1 MRPGSPPAFPPG
13 APRDPAGRR
22 YRAHRMLM
30 KTVLVIE
37 DDRDTRAILSE
48 ILTDEGYA
56 AITVEAGDAAVRYL
70 GSHDPPCLV
79 LLDLRLPRMNGI
91 AFLQWLNK
99 QDQLKKLPVA
109 VISALRLD
117 AEKEK
122 APFRDHVVAVLRK
135 PFTLEDV
142 LALLDSHCGLPGS
155 QEAA

>member
-1 MRPGSPPAFPPG
+1 
-13 APRDPAGRR
+13 
-22 YRAHRMLM
+22 M
-30 KTVLVIE
+30 KTVLIIE

-48 ILTDEGYA
+48 ILADEGYE
-56 AITVEAGDAAVRYL
+56 AIAVDAGDAAIKYL
-70 GSHDPPCLV
+70 ESHEAPCLV

-99 QDQLKKLPVA
+99 QEPLKKLPVA

-117 AEKEK
+117 ADKEK
-122 APFRDHVVAVLRK
+122 AAFRDHVVAVMRK

-142 LALLDSHCGLPGS
+142 LELLDLHCGLPGS

>member
-1 MRPGSPPAFPPG
+1 MHIVRFV
-13 APRDPAGRR
+13 
-22 YRAHRMLM
+22 
-30 KTVLVIE
+30 KTVLIIE

-48 ILTDEGYA
+48 ILAGEGYEA
-56 AITVEAGDAAVRYL
+56 VAVDAGDSAITYL

-99 QDQLKKLPVA
+99 QEQLRKLPVA
-109 VISALRLD
+109 VLSALRVD
-117 AEKEK
+117 TEKDKE
-122 APFRDHVVAVLRK
+122 PFRDHVVAVLRK

-142 LALLDSHCGLPGS
+142 LELIESHCGTLPGT

>member
-1 MRPGSPPAFPPG
+1 
-13 APRDPAGRR
+13 
-22 YRAHRMLM
+22 M

-48 ILTDEGYA
+48 ILADEGYA
-56 AITVEAGDAAVRYL
+56 AIAVEAVDAAIKYL
-70 GSHDPPCLV
+70 ASHDPPCLV

-99 QDQLKKLPVA
+99 QEQLKKLPVA
-109 VISALRLD
+109 VLSTLRLD
-117 AEKEK
+117 ADKEK
-122 APFRDHVVAVLRK
+122 ALFREHVVAVLRK

-142 LALLDSHCGLPGS
+142 LDLLDSHCGAPGK

>member
-1 MRPGSPPAFPPG
+1 
-13 APRDPAGRR
+13 
-22 YRAHRMLM
+22 M

-37 DDRDTRAILSE
+37 DDRDTRAILGE
-48 ILTDEGYA
+48 ILASEGYEA
-56 AITVEAGDAAVRYL
+56 VEFEAGDVAAKYL
-70 GSHDPPCLV
+70 ASHAPPCLV

-99 QDQLKKLPVA
+99 QEQLKKLPVA
-109 VISALRLD
+109 VISALRLNGEQD
-117 AEKEK
+117 K

-142 LALLDSHCGLPGS
+142 LELIESHCGHPPGT